1 MTEHPPKNPNP
12 MTASAA
18 KNGIRWVDLFVYLL
32 FFISGAAALI
42 YEISWTRQIGLLFGH
57 TVHAASIV
65 LASYF
70 SGMAIGYLLGAK
82 WSTKGSALKIYAFA
96 EFMVAAWAFVIPY
109 ILHLSESSLIAPWLS
124 NDSFALQTATRAIFS
139 FVLLLPATIALG
151 VTLPMIAKYFAKNHP
166 GELTNVRNS
175 SQVTLAYAVN
185 TAGALVGVLIA
196 TFFLLI
202 MVGVRTSSYLAAAIS
217 AACALVALFLA
228 RFDTTKPLDN
238 KQTIP
243 QHPTPNPGP
252 SIISPGLLAFLGGF
266 GILALQVLYV
276 RMFSLVFHNSTYT
289 FGIVVAVFLAALA
302 LGAAI
307 TSQLL
312 RRFRANRLI
321 GFTTGLGAFATAAS
335 ILVFVLLTDLN
346 YFKSGDTFTQYL
358 IGATGLVSI
367 VIAPAITCLGMLLP
381 QAWILAAPHA
391 STGRIVGNLTALNT
405 LAAALGASVAS
416 FAMLVWIG
424 LWQSIALVA
433 AMFQVTALV
442 LLWQS
447 KQFMFAVT
455 ITVATALVSVIALR
469 SQTDSQHNLQE
480 RNERIVQ
487 RWNSSYGWIDLVE
500 NKRFGSFKIRQNL
513 HYRFGETGGNAREFR
528 QANIPIL
535 LHKNPKRV
543 LFLGLGTGLTAG
555 GAIPHSDVDSVVAV
569 ELIPEVVD
577 AVRMLSKHNYNV
589 VEHPKVSIKIDDA
602 RHYLLANDKQ
612 FDVIIS
618 DLFVPWESET
628 GYLYTVEHYQLAL
641 QRMEQDGLFC
651 QWLPLYQL
659 GTREF
664 ESIANSFATVF
675 PHTTIWLGKLES
687 RRPIIA
693 LIGTRNPID
702 VEPRSLALR
711 LDDLD
716 RHATTTDQSIASP
729 DRIWHHYIGDW
740 ELQPSA
746 QLNTDEHPRVEFL
759 TPMSNRNRLMLHGP
773 LLKRYFNN
781 IFFNLPM
788 NSAKLEGE
796 ADNESVRRRNFQR
809 TVLFGD

>member
-1 MTEHPPKNPNP
+1 MNETPPTNPRTNTVP
-12 MTASAA
+12 AT
-18 KNGIRWVDLFVYLL
+18 KNGIRWSDLFVYLL

-70 SGMAIGYLLGAK
+70 SGMAIGYLVGAK
-82 WSTKGSALKIYAFA
+82 WSTNISALKGYAVA
-96 EFMVAAWAFVIPY
+96 EFVVAAWAFVIPY

-124 NDSFALQTATRAIFS
+124 NDSFALQTAARAIFS
-139 FVLLLPATIALG
+139 FLLLLPATIALG
-151 VTLPMIAKYFAKNHP
+151 VTLPMIANFFAKNHP
-166 GELTNVRNS
+166 GELSDTRNS
-175 SQVTLAYAVN
+175 SKVTFAYALN
-185 TAGALVGVLIA
+185 TAGALVGVFVA

-217 AACALVALFLA
+217 AFCALAALLMA
-228 RFDTTKPLDN
+228 RVETSKATDN
-238 KQTIP
+238 KQAKP
-243 QHPTPNPGP
+243 KLPTPRP
-252 SIISPGLLAFLGGF
+252 SIIPPGLLAFLGGF

-302 LGAAI
+302 MGAAI

-312 RRFRANRLI
+312 RRFQANKLI
-321 GFTTGLGAFATAAS
+321 GVTTGLGALATAAS
-335 ILVFVLLTDLN
+335 VLVFVLLTDLN

-358 IGATGLVSI
+358 LGATGLVSI
-367 VIAPAITCLGMLLP
+367 VIAPAIICLGMLLP
-381 QAWILAAPHA
+381 QAWVLAAPQA
-391 STGRIVGNLTALNT
+391 TTGRIVGNLTAVNT
-405 LAAALGASVAS
+405 LAAAIGALVAS
-416 FAMLVWIG
+416 FAMLAWIG
-424 LWQSIALVA
+424 LWQSIVLIA
-433 AMFQVTALV
+433 AMFLVTALV
-442 LLWQS
+442 LLWQA
-447 KQFMFAVT
+447 KQFTFA
-455 ITVATALVSVIALR
+455 ITMTVLTASISVSALR
-469 SQTDSQHNLQE
+469 CQTDSQHNLSE

-500 NKRFGSFKIRQNL
+500 NKKYGSFKIRQNL

-535 LHKNPKRV
+535 LHNNPKQV

-555 GAIPHSDVDSVVAV
+555 GAIPHSDVESIMAV

-577 AVRMLSKHNYNV
+577 AVRMLAKHNYNV

-628 GYLYTVEHYQLAL
+628 GYLYTVEHYRLAL
-641 QRMEQDGLFC
+641 KRMKQDGLFC

-693 LIGTRNPID
+693 LIGTRNPVNVD
-702 VEPRSLALR
+702 PHSLALR
-711 LDDLD
+711 LDGLD
-716 RHATTTDQSIASP
+716 KHATTTDQSIATP
-729 DRIWHHYIGDW
+729 DRIWNHYIGDW
-740 ELQPSA
+740 KLQPHA
-746 QLNTDEHPRVEFL
+746 QLNTDERPRVEFL
-759 TPMSNRNRLMLHGP
+759 TPMSNRNRMMLHGP
-773 LLKRYFNN
+773 LLKKYFNN

-788 NSAKLEGE
+788 NSAKLDGE
-796 ADNESVRRRNFQR
+796 TDNESLRRRKFQR
-809 TVLFGD
+809 TVLFGE